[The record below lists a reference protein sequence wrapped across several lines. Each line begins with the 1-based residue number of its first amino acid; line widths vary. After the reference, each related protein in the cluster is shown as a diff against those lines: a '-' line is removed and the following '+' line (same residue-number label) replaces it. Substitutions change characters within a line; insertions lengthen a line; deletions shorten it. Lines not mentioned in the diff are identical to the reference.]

1 MWDNIYI
8 GDNFLLHIRIATEV
22 RGTLMDVRNESNI
35 LQEIHMEKKMVWSY
49 YVLMPATY
57 YRRGNY
63 VKI

>member
-49 YVLMPATY
+49 YVLMPAT
-57 YRRGNY
+57 
-63 VKI
+63 